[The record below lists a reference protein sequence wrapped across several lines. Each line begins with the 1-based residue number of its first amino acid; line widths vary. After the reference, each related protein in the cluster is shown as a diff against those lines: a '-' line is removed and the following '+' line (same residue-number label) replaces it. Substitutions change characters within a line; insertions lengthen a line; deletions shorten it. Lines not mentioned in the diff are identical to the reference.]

1 MMINKRLIGTVE
13 ESKKYIAGNVASQWI
28 SLIANIAM
36 MAAIAK
42 MLQHLYEGNAG
53 GRELALTAIIAV
65 VAIGVRFVCAN
76 ISAKMSYLS
85 SKLVKKTLRLFFTS
99 LEER

>member
-65 VAIGVRFVCAN
+65 VAIGVRFACAN
-76 ISAKMSYLS
+76 ILS
-85 SKLVKKTLRLFFTS
+85 LIHI
-99 LEER
+99 